1 MKRLIS
7 GLCILTAS
15 FCTLAEQKYGWGNIH
30 FDYQS
35 WDAGVKDLEY
45 EQALIGIE
53 GGMGFNWGE
62 MYGFYDFENIL
73 DDEGNQGQTMNG
85 EIHTYLWD
93 TGASLFTKVY
103 NSQSPDFKETNQ
115 FIGFGYTDLK
125 GDGWWF
131 KPWIAR
137 QYITAHNNFGP
148 AHDIN
153 GLNGFSIGWNGGYA
167 FKMFNQD
174 FLLSN
179 WNEIE
184 LERNDDYAAN
194 NNGHEGLNGG
204 LNLTWRITNHIS
216 TTFMYRY
223 FYNKLGADGYGD
235 ILIYR
240 LAYDF

>member
-1 MKRLIS
+1 MKKIAFGALLS
-7 GLCILTAS
+7 CVAFS
-15 FCTLAEQKYGWGNIH
+15 SLAEQQYGWGNIH

-35 WDAGVKDLEY
+35 WDTGVKDLEY

-53 GGMGFNWGE
+53 GGIGFDWGE

-73 DDEGNQGQTMNG
+73 DDEGNQGQTANG
-85 EIHTYLWD
+85 EIHTYLWK

-103 NSQSPDFKETNQ
+103 NSQSPNFKETNQ
-115 FIGFGYTDLK
+115 FIGLGYTDLK

-137 QYITAHNNFGP
+137 QYITAHSNFGP
-148 AHDIN
+148 AYDIN
-153 GLNGFSIGWNGGYA
+153 GLNGFTIGWNAGYA
-167 FKMFNQD
+167 FNLLNQD

-184 LERNDDYAAN
+184 LDRNDDYTAN
-194 NNGHEGLNGG
+194 NHGSNGLNGG
-204 LNLTWRITNHIS
+204 LNITWKIMPHIS
-216 TTFMYRY
+216 TTLMHRY

>member
-1 MKRLIS
+1 MKKIAFGALLS
-7 GLCILTAS
+7 CVAFS
-15 FCTLAEQKYGWGNIH
+15 SLAEQQYGWGNIH

-53 GGMGFNWGE
+53 GGIGFDWGE

-73 DDEGNQGQTMNG
+73 DDEGNQGQTANG
-85 EIHTYLWD
+85 EIHTYLWK

-103 NSQSPDFKETNQ
+103 NSQSPNFKETNQ
-115 FIGFGYTDLK
+115 FIGLGYTDLK

-137 QYITAHNNFGP
+137 QYITAHSNFGP
-148 AHDIN
+148 AYDIN
-153 GLNGFSIGWNGGYA
+153 GLNGFTIGWNAGYA
-167 FKMFNQD
+167 FNLLNQD

-184 LERNDDYAAN
+184 LDRNDDYTAN
-194 NNGHEGLNGG
+194 NHGSNGLNGG
-204 LNLTWRITNHIS
+204 LNIT
-216 TTFMYRY
+216 
-223 FYNKLGADGYGD
+223 
-235 ILIYR
+235 
-240 LAYDF
+240 

>member
-1 MKRLIS
+1 MTRIIISLI
-7 GLCILTAS
+7 LLATS
-15 FCTLAEQKYGWGNIH
+15 FLAQSEQKYGWGNIH

-35 WDAGVKDLEY
+35 WDSGVKDLEY

-53 GGMGFNWGE
+53 GGMGFDWGE
-62 MYGFYDFENIL
+62 MYGFYDYENIL
-73 DDEGNQGQTMNG
+73 DKEGNQGQTANG
-85 EIHTYLWD
+85 EIHTYLWSS
-93 TGASLFTKVY
+93 GASIFTKVY

-115 FIGFGYTDLK
+115 FIGLGYTDIK
-125 GDGWWF
+125 GDDWWF

-148 AHDIN
+148 VYDIN
-153 GLNGFSIGWNGGYA
+153 GLNGFTIGWNAGYA
-167 FKMFNQD
+167 FTLFNQD
-174 FLLSN
+174 LLFTN

-184 LERNDDYAAN
+184 LDRNDDYTAN
-194 NNGHEGLNGG
+194 NSVREGLNGG
-204 LNLTWRITNHIS
+204 LNITWKLTNHIS

>member
-1 MKRLIS
+1 MKKIFSLLVLVLVS
-7 GLCILTAS
+7 LSAA
-15 FCTLAEQKYGWGNIH
+15 AEQKYGWGNIH

-53 GGMGFNWGE
+53 GGMGFDWGE

-73 DDEGNQGQTMNG
+73 DHEGNQGQTANG
-85 EIHTYLWD
+85 EIHTYLWN
-93 TGASLFTKVY
+93 TGGSLFTKVY

-115 FIGFGYTDLK
+115 FIGIGYTDLK
-125 GDGWWF
+125 GDDWWF

-137 QYITAHNNFGP
+137 QYVTAHNNFGP
-148 AHDIN
+148 AYDIN
-153 GLNGFSIGWNGGYA
+153 GLNGFTLGWNAGYA
-167 FKMFNQD
+167 FQLFNHN

-184 LERNDDYAAN
+184 LDRNSDYSAN
-194 NNGHEGLNGG
+194 NNGSEGLNGG
-204 LNLTWRITNHIS
+204 LNLTWKITSHIS
-216 TTFMYRY
+216 TTVMYRY

>member
-1 MKRLIS
+1 MRKTTLFLMLI
-7 GLCILTAS
+7 ITAFS
-15 FCTLAEQKYGWGNIH
+15 VSAEQKYGWGNLH

-45 EQALIGIE
+45 EQSLVGIE
-53 GGMGFNWGE
+53 GGIGFDWGE

-73 DDEGNQGQTMNG
+73 DDEGNQGQTANG

-115 FIGFGYTDLK
+115 FIGLGYTDLK
-125 GDGWWF
+125 GEGWWF

-148 AHDIN
+148 AYDIN
-153 GLNGFSIGWNGGYA
+153 GLNGFTIGWNGGYA
-167 FKMFNQD
+167 FKLFNQD
-174 FLLSN
+174 FLFSN

-184 LERNDDYAAN
+184 LERNDDYASN
-194 NNGHEGLNGG
+194 NFGHEGLNGG
-204 LNLTWRITNHIS
+204 LNLTWKITNHIS

>member
-1 MKRLIS
+1 MKKTLLIFIC
-7 GLCILTAS
+7 LFAS
-15 FCTLAEQKYGWGNIH
+15 TNVYAEQKYGWGNIH

-35 WDAGVKDLEY
+35 WDAGVQDLEY

-53 GGMGFNWGE
+53 GGMGFDWGE

-73 DDEGNQGQTMNG
+73 DDEGNQGQTANG

-103 NSQSPDFKETNQ
+103 SSQSPDFKETNQ
-115 FIGFGYTDLK
+115 FIGLGYTKLK

-148 AHDIN
+148 SYDVD
-153 GLNGFSIGWNGGYA
+153 GLNGFTIGWNAGYA
-167 FKMFNQD
+167 FKLFNQD

-184 LERNDDYAAN
+184 LDRNDDYAAN
-194 NNGHEGLNGG
+194 NYSHNGLNGG
-204 LNLTWRITNHIS
+204 LNITWKITNHIS
-216 TTFMYRY
+216 TTVMYRY